1 MAEGIELEIPGW
13 RRLVLRQLVLDVN
26 GVLALDG
33 ELVPAV
39 PERIA
44 ALSAVLDVH
53 LLSADTYGHLSD
65 IVAAV
70 GGTATRLR
78 PGDEAAQ
85 KAGFVR
91 SLGAAS
97 VVAIGN
103 GANDIAMLEEAA
115 LGIAVLGFEG
125 AAPAALLAGDIVS
138 GSVHEALD
146 LLLQPIRLV
155 ATLRR

>member
-1 MAEGIELEIPGW
+1 MAEGIELDIPGW

-44 ALSAVLDVH
+44 ALSPVLDVH
-53 LLSADTYGHLSD
+53 LLSADTYGHLAD
-65 IVAAV
+65 IAAAV
-70 GGTATRLR
+70 TAQATRLR

-85 KAGFVR
+85 KAEFVR

-125 AAPAALLAGDIVS
+125 AAPATLLAGDIVA

-146 LLLQPIRLV
+146 LLLRPIRLV

>member
-44 ALSAVLDVH
+44 ALGAVLDVH
-53 LLSADTYGHLSD
+53 LLSADTYGQLAD
-65 IVAAV
+65 IAATV
-70 GGTATRLR
+70 GGSATRLR

-85 KAGFVR
+85 KAEFVR

-125 AAPAALLAGDIVS
+125 ASPAALLAGDIVA

-146 LLLQPIRLV
+146 LLLQPVRLV